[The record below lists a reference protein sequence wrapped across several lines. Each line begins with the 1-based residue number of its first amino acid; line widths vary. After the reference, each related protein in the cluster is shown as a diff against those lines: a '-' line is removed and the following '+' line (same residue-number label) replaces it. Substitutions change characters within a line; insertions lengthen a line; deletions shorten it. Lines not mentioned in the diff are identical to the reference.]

1 MYDKIRDAATHWL
14 TGVGVVIAVLS
25 QFFQPAAALVAT
37 LWANLGTLIP
47 ILATMHSRI
56 APELDML
63 PEGTL
68 NAALFI
74 AAILYVIK
82 LGDRLI
88 DKYQE
93 RV

>member
-1 MYDKIRDAATHWL
+1 MIDWIRDAATHWL

-25 QFFQPAAALVAT
+25 QFVQPIGAFGAT

-56 APELDML
+56 APELTWL
-63 PEGTL
+63 PEGTV
-68 NAALFI
+68 NAALFL